1 MIGGSGGG
9 GISFPSKGAGKT
21 FEVLWAFQLP
31 LEAVIIGLGSALD
44 NLGWRV
50 VDKERKWTDGQEGKD
65 RILAH
70 VISYLGLLEFVF
82 DFNAVTKPQGETTY
96 VRAIGQPS
104 FPDPSQARR
113 LLHHLYHALPLTS
126 RSSIGLR
133 MVEIPPQFVEMLVHA
148 TRPTKDGGLA
158 IKDRRWHL
166 KTHHYC
172 FVGKECVDWVMNYT
186 GYSRER
192 SIAACRE
199 LAERRVLM
207 HVDRKKKFKD
217 GRFFYRFQTVFA
229 EDEDAFEEA
238 MKEVEDQGRKI
249 RAELASTRNN
259 VRISKDIWPLVS
271 FSISRSTEESIED
284 EEEDDR
290 KLSKAPL
297 SPGSARRKVQHRS
310 RSKSCASSSAFPS
323 EESIRSHSAETK
335 AVATA
340 ATAPTSASPSAGGG
354 SHFMSTSSG
363 MHARGSHLRRPSDES
378 AFPLLMRSTS
388 QRNAIDLSMMSGGS
402 SISSSS
408 PSSLSGS
415 HSPVLRRTISQRP
428 SSDYNPRSQSA
439 LSIAAAAGGSDIH
452 SSSSSSVPSPTSSPG
467 PLARGTAT
475 TTSSPL
481 SSSSSVS
488 SSAATQRVKKLKFAK
503 TTHEIKTTTNGSSP
517 SPSSAEHLALPT
529 STSSSAPSSFPS
541 LSLVNGSGGFSTSP
555 ASPSL
560 MSPLGRSVDHIDFL
574 PICDSVLQS
583 IADEEYGGAAS
594 ADPSG
599 SGAYALVDSVNTVD
613 TTHHHHVHAQTSVGG
628 GSGVAG
634 MSDSGHVYNAG
645 HHLLDRLGHSIPE
658 RFSSPDLPAVP
669 GQQPQ
674 PQPQH
679 GGKKANNKRLN
690 KTTSSSHI
698 ERGLTIG
705 GAGSLS
711 APLLASLDS
720 ATTTATVISSSHS
733 SPSLPA
739 VSSSPP
745 SSPSSSLSFIPFS
758 QSLAIPLGSL
768 QRRKSSSTPPS
779 PQRGNSPVMSARLPM
794 PKSHTADYLPVIA
807 EKRSMALSAP
817 NSPPSVR
824 GDASAGGLSSSKDKE
839 KKSLLRLTG
848 RRKKDK
854 ERSAS
859 VDGMEDT
866 SDRESNGDKSSR
878 RKRSKSFKKGFRS
891 SNDSDVDTVDDDPA
905 VAAVGPRDAIKRS
918 DSKRD
923 GNRPMRGSR
932 DGGGGGVDESTTTT
946 TTTTTTKS
954 PESGGKLAS
963 LQAFLQRGAAAIH
976 YPGEYPRTS
985 PRFHNNQATPPTA
998 ADTSTPPPS
1007 PRGLTSPRVTTA
1019 AAAARPNDTHPPHQ
1033 LSTDAVDTVTLMMLA
1048 GGMAGGASVPH
1059 PHQHQGQTQQEAS
1072 VDEET
1077 YRRLFEHELM
1087 EVNRV
1092 KKRVSKMLKK
1102 KAKEDKRRREAER
1115 VYSDLNKD
1123 QSVRKLAKVFGE
1135 SSERLPTGY
1144 GCYATSYFE
1153 EELASASSSGR
1164 HLTTAGAKKGGKGN
1178 KEEKREREKEK
1189 DKEKDKEKAKRK
1201 KRRGEKSEG
1210 KRTPRGGGGAL
1221 PTVTAAA
1228 STATAAGGEKVPT
1241 SSSGDDGAAG
1251 GRRAWDVLSGREEQ
1265 DKSWL
1270 REVMDERKKLAADKR
1285 KSQEA
1290 TLPPKSPRLVNLTVS
1305 DDNRGDEE
1313 WESMLQG
1320 LVQRQEKA
1328 KRMREESESHRAA
1341 TATSTATTSSRASTD
1356 ATDTSTTSASAD
1368 PAKPTADEGE
1378 METETETETEKDAA
1392 AAGRRQRTR
1401 RTCWRGDGGRP
1412 RSRCGARRRRSG
1424 RSW

>member
-1 MIGGSGGG
+1 MG
-9 GISFPSKGAGKT
+9 
-21 FEVLWAFQLP
+21 
-31 LEAVIIGLGSALD
+31 
-44 NLGWRV
+44 
-50 VDKERKWTDGQEGKD
+50 
-65 RILAH
+65 
-70 VISYLGLLEFVF
+70 
-82 DFNAVTKPQGETTY
+82 TT
-96 VRAIGQPS
+96 S
-104 FPDPSQARR
+104 
-113 LLHHLYHALPLTS
+113 
-126 RSSIGLR
+126 
-133 MVEIPPQFVEMLVHA
+133 
-148 TRPTKDGGLA
+148 
-158 IKDRRWHL
+158 
-166 KTHHYC
+166 
-172 FVGKECVDWVMNYT
+172 
-186 GYSRER
+186 
-192 SIAACRE
+192 
-199 LAERRVLM
+199 
-207 HVDRKKKFKD
+207 
-217 GRFFYRFQTVFA
+217 
-229 EDEDAFEEA
+229 
-238 MKEVEDQGRKI
+238 
-249 RAELASTRNN
+249 
-259 VRISKDIWPLVS
+259 
-271 FSISRSTEESIED
+271 D

-779 PQRGNSPVMSARLPM
+779 P
-794 PKSHTADYLPVIA
+794 
-807 EKRSMALSAP
+807 
-817 NSPPSVR
+817 
-824 GDASAGGLSSSKDKE
+824 
-839 KKSLLRLTG
+839 
-848 RRKKDK
+848 
-854 ERSAS
+854 
-859 VDGMEDT
+859 
-866 SDRESNGDKSSR
+866 
-878 RKRSKSFKKGFRS
+878 
-891 SNDSDVDTVDDDPA
+891 
-905 VAAVGPRDAIKRS
+905 
-918 DSKRD
+918 
-923 GNRPMRGSR
+923 
-932 DGGGGGVDESTTTT
+932 
-946 TTTTTTKS
+946 
-954 PESGGKLAS
+954 
-963 LQAFLQRGAAAIH
+963 
-976 YPGEYPRTS
+976 RTS
-985 PRFHNNQATPPTA
+985 
-998 ADTSTPPPS
+998 
-1007 PRGLTSPRVTTA
+1007 
-1019 AAAARPNDTHPPHQ
+1019 
-1033 LSTDAVDTVTLMMLA
+1033 
-1048 GGMAGGASVPH
+1048 
-1059 PHQHQGQTQQEAS
+1059 
-1072 VDEET
+1072 
-1077 YRRLFEHELM
+1077 
-1087 EVNRV
+1087 
-1092 KKRVSKMLKK
+1092 
-1102 KAKEDKRRREAER
+1102 
-1115 VYSDLNKD
+1115 
-1123 QSVRKLAKVFGE
+1123 
-1135 SSERLPTGY
+1135 
-1144 GCYATSYFE
+1144 
-1153 EELASASSSGR
+1153 
-1164 HLTTAGAKKGGKGN
+1164 
-1178 KEEKREREKEK
+1178 
-1189 DKEKDKEKAKRK
+1189 
-1201 KRRGEKSEG
+1201 
-1210 KRTPRGGGGAL
+1210 
-1221 PTVTAAA
+1221 
-1228 STATAAGGEKVPT
+1228 
-1241 SSSGDDGAAG
+1241 
-1251 GRRAWDVLSGREEQ
+1251 
-1265 DKSWL
+1265 
-1270 REVMDERKKLAADKR
+1270 
-1285 KSQEA
+1285 
-1290 TLPPKSPRLVNLTVS
+1290 TLPPRARTVS
-1305 DDNRGDEE
+1305 
-1313 WESMLQG
+1313 
-1320 LVQRQEKA
+1320 
-1328 KRMREESESHRAA
+1328 
-1341 TATSTATTSSRASTD
+1341 
-1356 ATDTSTTSASAD
+1356 SAQLS
-1368 PAKPTADEGE
+1368 
-1378 METETETETEKDAA
+1378 
-1392 AAGRRQRTR
+1392 R
-1401 RTCWRGDGGRP
+1401 RTAAWP
-1412 RSRCGARRRRSG
+1412 SHHPALFVRSFT
-1424 RSW
+1424 